1 VGLLRRF
8 TGTQPTRVEPPS
20 SPAAEPA
27 VFASVGAKCPHCGVV
42 LDPIP
47 PRRRLCPSCRK
58 PIIPRSRADGT
69 RVVICEE
76 DIPAFEAEKEAW
88 YAARARQGWIDKAR
102 QFTDEA
108 GFVAIER
115 ELAAKQ
121 AGYTPRDVFR
131 AAANRAVIELIR
143 RNDWGTL
150 AAVYSELALDEYR
163 EANVDQAPE
172 QVVTLLRESGKAEL
186 RSYLAA
192 GVSRVDI
199 IACACSVCARGPK
212 RRLPIRIELAEPH
225 IPHGNCREG
234 YCSCD
239 YVPCID

>member
-1 VGLLRRF
+1 MG
-8 TGTQPTRVEPPS
+8 
-20 SPAAEPA
+20 
-27 VFASVGAKCPHCGVV
+27 

-69 RVVICEE
+69 RVVIREE
-76 DIPAFEAEKEAW
+76 DIPAFEAANEAW
-88 YAARARQGWIDKAR
+88 YAARARQGWIDKAG

-108 GFVAIER
+108 GFVAIEA

-121 AGYTPRDVFR
+121 AGYTPRDVYY

-143 RNDWGTL
+143 RNDWGRL
-150 AAVYSELALDEYR
+150 AGVYSELALDEYR
-163 EANVDQAPE
+163 EADTDQAPD
-172 QVVTLLRESGKAEL
+172 QVVTLLRESHKAEL
-186 RSYLAA
+186 RSYMAL

-199 IACACSVCARGPK
+199 VACACSVCSRGPK
-212 RRLPIRIELAEPH
+212 RRLPIRAELAEAH
-225 IPHGNCREG
+225 IPHGNCRQG

-239 YVPCID
+239 YLPCD